1 MIMSDRKVAADPL
14 ADQAAAVGVLADP
27 VRRALYRYVAGQAG
41 PVSREDAAAAV
52 GVPVHSA
59 KFHLDRLQEAGLLDA
74 EYQRLSGRTGPGAG
88 RPAKVYRRSER
99 QVAVSLPQRRYDLA
113 GEVLAE
119 AVDRSVSDGTPVA
132 EALRAAATEVGRR
145 VAEEEVPAEG
155 GDRVGAVLARC
166 GYEPR
171 TVGAELCLV
180 NCPFDRLAAA
190 HTELVCGMNLD
201 LVAGVLDAL
210 GATVRAELR
219 PTPGWC
225 CVRVV

>member
-1 MIMSDRKVAADPL
+1 MTMSDRKVAVDQL
-14 ADQAAAVGVLADP
+14 ADQASAVGVLADP
-27 VRRALYRYVAGQAG
+27 VRRALYRYVAGQPG

-52 GVPVHSA
+52 DVPVHSA

-88 RPAKVYRRSER
+88 RPAKVYRRSAR
-99 QVAVSLPQRRYDLA
+99 QVSVSLPQRRYDLA

-119 AVDRSVSDGTPVA
+119 AVDRSVREGAAVA
-132 EALRAAATEVGRR
+132 ETVRTAATEVGRR
-145 VAEEEVPAEG
+145 VAAEQPDEDG
-155 GDRVGAVLARC
+155 TERVAAALARC

-180 NCPFDRLAAA
+180 NCPFDRLAAE
-190 HTELVCGMNLD
+190 HTDLVCGMNLD

-210 GATVRAELR
+210 GSARRAELR